1 MHSDNC
7 LGLERKIFR
16 SIAPPKGKIKP
27 FECTRTAAMANKL
40 ENINC
45 QEREQ
50 MVSHAFKSFHNIKKE
65 NSTFHGFK
73 TTIFSSHF
81 SLCAFIQAIVH
92 YIFHIHVFFCFGR
105 KCEKKTFIRGKSN
118 TTLRIFFL
126 RRRE

>member
-1 MHSDNC
+1 
-7 LGLERKIFR
+7 
-16 SIAPPKGKIKP
+16 
-27 FECTRTAAMANKL
+27 MANKL

-45 QEREQ
+45 QERQQ

-92 YIFHIHVFFCFGR
+92 YIFHIHVFFALDGNVKR
-105 KCEKKTFIRGKSN
+105 KLLYEEKATPR
-118 TTLRIFFL
+118 
-126 RRRE
+126 